1 MAALTYQSQLTAATA
16 ANTSERMDQYVHTLA
31 QQQEQLQQT
40 QHQLM
45 VQLAALTLNHG
56 KGRGVGRQRHPNIPP
71 PPPFAPAQLG
81 RHNYGHRGGQG
92 CGRGRGP
99 LVFPGG
105 HTPPPMFINT
115 GRNTSTAP
123 HTPGGRG
130 YFTSTAPHT
139 SGGRGHFTSTAPYTP
154 GGRGYFAPM
163 HQAHINA
170 PYSNTTKRYANW
182 NACFLCGFDVEDNHT
197 SQKCPLHLRQHNHD
211 INFTCYNAQQYI
223 NAGYRCC
230 T

>member
-1 MAALTYQSQLTAATA
+1 
-16 ANTSERMDQYVHTLA
+16 
-31 QQQEQLQQT
+31 
-40 QHQLM
+40 M

-56 KGRGVGRQRHPNIPP
+56 EGRRVGQQGRPNIPP

-92 CGRGRGP
+92 HERGCGP

-105 HTPPPMFINT
+105 HTPPPMSITT

-130 YFTSTAPHT
+130 
-139 SGGRGHFTSTAPYTP
+139 HFTSTAPYTP
-154 GGRGYFAPM
+154 IGRGYFAPM

-170 PYSNTTKRYANW
+170 PYANTTKRYANW
-182 NACFLCGFDVEDNHT
+182 NACFCVDSTWTTTTPARRALSIYVDT
-197 SQKCPLHLRQHNHD
+197 
-211 INFTCYNAQQYI
+211 ITM
-223 NAGYRCC
+223 
-230 T
+230 